1 MTDLYEGEEEM
12 DRSQPDFNGPYDAEK
27 NGRCAFTHP
36 LNGFGRCEPLN
47 KIPRECP
54 PKEE

>member
-12 DRSQPDFNGPYDAEK
+12 DRSAPDFNGPYDAQR
-27 NGRCAFTHP
+27 NGRDAFDHP
-36 LNGFGRCEPLN
+36 VNGFGRCELLN